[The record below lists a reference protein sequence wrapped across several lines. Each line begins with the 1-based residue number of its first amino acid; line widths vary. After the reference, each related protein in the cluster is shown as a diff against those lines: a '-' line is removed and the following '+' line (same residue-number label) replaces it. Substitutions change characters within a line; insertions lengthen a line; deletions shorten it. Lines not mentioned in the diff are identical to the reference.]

1 MRKAYFALFAILGI
15 SLVSVQLN
23 AAPTVTTF
31 KVASMAPNGTMWM
44 NEMNAAAKRIEQRT
58 QGRVKFR
65 FYPGGIMGNGKSVM
79 RKMRVNQLQ
88 GGVMTGGELAMID
101 PDFNLYNLP
110 FIFRSYEEV
119 DYVRKRMDAQLDKSM
134 SAKGYVSFGMTEGGF
149 AYIMA
154 NKPIRKIEDLSGMK
168 VWIPE
173 GDLVSQ
179 LAFEEIGV
187 SAVQLPLSDVLTGL
201 QTGLIDTVA
210 SSPVG
215 TLALQWHTQVQY
227 LTDVPLMYLY
237 GSMIIKKR
245 DFMQLGPQD
254 QAIVREE
261 LNNAFA
267 KINKQNRVDDVD
279 AREALKAQGIK
290 FITPDDAQIKQW
302 IEASERSYV
311 RLGQANGYNQATYK
325 KMQAYIKQYRDQA
338 KR

>member
-1 MRKAYFALFAILGI
+1 MRKFSFALFALLGV

-23 AAPTVTTF
+23 AASVTTF
-31 KVASMAPNGTMWM
+31 KIASMAPNGTMWM
-44 NEMNAAAKRIEQRT
+44 NEMNAAAKRIEKRT

-65 FYPGGIMGNGKSVM
+65 IYPGGIMGNGKSVM
-79 RKMRVNQLQ
+79 RKMRVSQLQ
-88 GGVMTGGELAMID
+88 GGMMTGGELAMID
-101 PDFNLYNLP
+101 SDFNLYNLP
-110 FIFRSYEEV
+110 FVFRSYDEV
-119 DYVRKRMDAQLDKSM
+119 DYVRKRMDPLLDKSLA
-134 SAKGYVSFGMTEGGF
+134 AKGYVSFGMTEGGF

-154 NKPIRKIEDLSGMK
+154 NKPITKVEDLSGMK

-187 SAVQLPLSDVLTGL
+187 SPVQLPLSDVLTGL

-215 TLALQWHTQVQY
+215 TLALQWHTQVSY

-237 GSMIIKKR
+237 GAMIIKKR
-245 DFMQLGPQD
+245 DFMKLSAGD

-261 LNNAFA
+261 LNKAFA
-267 KINKQNRVDDVD
+267 NINRQNRIDDTD

-290 FITPDDAQIKQW
+290 FVKPDSAQVKKW
-302 IEASERSYV
+302 VEASERSYV
-311 RLGQANGYNQATYK
+311 RLGKANGYKQATYN
-325 KMQAYIKQYRDQA
+325 KMQGYLKQYRDQA

>member
-1 MRKAYFALFAILGI
+1 MRKFYFLFATIICIGLFSI
-15 SLVSVQLN
+15 QLR
-23 AAPTVTTF
+23 AADAVTTF
-31 KVASMAPNGTMWM
+31 KIASMAPNGTMWM
-44 NEMNAAAKRIEQRT
+44 NEMQAAAKRIEERT
-58 QGRVKFR
+58 QGRVKLR
-65 FYPGGIMGNGKSVM
+65 FYPGGIMGNGKSVL
-79 RKMRVNQLQ
+79 RKMRINQLQ

-110 FIFRSYEEV
+110 FIFRSYKEV
-119 DYVRKRMDAQLDKSM
+119 DYVRERMDPMLEKSM
-134 SAKGYVSFGMTEGGF
+134 AAKGYVSFGMTEGGF

-154 NKPIRKIEDLSGMK
+154 NKPILKIDDLSGMK

-187 SAVQLPLSDVLTGL
+187 SPVQLPLSDVLTGL

-237 GSMIIKKR
+237 GGMIIKKQ
-245 DFMQLGPQD
+245 DFQKLSAAD

-261 LNNAFA
+261 LNTAFA
-267 KINKQNRVDDVD
+267 NINRQNRIDDED
-279 AREALKAQGIK
+279 ARKALQDQGIK
-290 FITPDDAQIKQW
+290 FVKPEDAQVQRW

-311 RLGQANGYNQATYK
+311 RLGKANGYNQATYN
-325 KMQAYIKQYRDQA
+325 KMQGYLKQYRDKAQ
-338 KR
+338 R